1 METGVLGV
9 IETGVLVT
17 EPGISN
23 GMSSIGTE
31 VLLIKICD
39 LLRLED
45 LVCLGILAAYSVN
58 NQLIKR

>member
-9 IETGVLVT
+9 METGVLVT

-45 LVCLGILAAYSVN
+45 LVCLGILVPYSVN